1 MMSKQSSSRTLPIN
15 SSSTLSPV
23 MECERLVVGNQLLT
37 FWCLLLRT
45 SLEVWKKKRKEKTK
59 NLLLSLHSFE
69 EQPLLQHLP
78 KDSRSEILRRL
89 EFNIVDLLLY
99 TRYQQSVV
107 LSQLSS
113 SSGTAWDY
121 SFLQCHKCVEIRR
134 CWARYEIPLFHNV
147 TCCNRYKPYAFDSW
161 FLSDVQ

>member
-1 MMSKQSSSRTLPIN
+1 MFAIKNKFRGL
-15 SSSTLSPV
+15 
-23 MECERLVVGNQLLT
+23 
-37 FWCLLLRT
+37 
-45 SLEVWKKKRKEKTK
+45 KKKRKEKTK

-113 SSGTAWDY
+113 SSGTA
-121 SFLQCHKCVEIRR
+121 
-134 CWARYEIPLFHNV
+134 
-147 TCCNRYKPYAFDSW
+147 
-161 FLSDVQ
+161 